1 MLHQL
6 ILMWMHIL
14 FYNELRLCFRNL
26 RNQRACWRR
35 WDLCQVHEHTLCPVA
50 GMVNREGR
58 GLPQDERN
66 TVIGSYQ
73 LIIIHKFLHTLQF
86 VKTLTLYTFVIN
98 SAD

>member
-1 MLHQL
+1 MNFVYVSG
-6 ILMWMHIL
+6 IWGTKEPVGGDGICVRSMS
-14 FYNELRLCFRNL
+14 
-26 RNQRACWRR
+26 
-35 WDLCQVHEHTLCPVA
+35 TLCPVA
-50 GMVNREGR
+50 GMVNREDR
-58 GLPQDERN
+58 GLPQDERM